1 MNILKKLLYII
12 PLLAML
18 SCTERWE
25 DNLTDDG
32 KLSTTISV
40 VLPQLP
46 DAHPQTRAMAV
57 KPDMQNL
64 YVAVFDK
71 NGYLLEYVE
80 ADKTNNNTVMATENR
95 IAYAYKVKLTTT
107 NTKTYVHFIGNAP
120 KTSLDFGSEED
131 VLSSL
136 YTEGGNEA
144 YWQRVEFANGIK
156 NDQATIDALTEVKLI
171 RNFAWINVIS
181 TAANFTI
188 DSYCVVNTRTKGSIA
203 PYNSNTR
210 QFVNFEDNKNYTSIT
225 GSGTDQD
232 GYNGFIPASATID
245 KNIPEE
251 SNWFQASTQ
260 SSSENYAYFV
270 YEREKALSE
279 PPFIII
285 KATYN
290 GTSERYY
297 KVDLRDSDGN
307 YFPIVRNF
315 KYRINITSVGHSGY
329 DSAEEAANGA
339 GSGDVSSALETQSF
353 NNISNGDAR
362 LFVSYTDTTIVEQ
375 TNNVKLRYKYIVY
388 ETDSEGNVEEVNK
401 TQTATIVESEGTVIP
416 TQTDAN
422 GTVLPEYAIKH
433 ITDKTN
439 EWYGWSEITFSTTA
453 LPTAPNT
460 KTQQFIIT
468 GTDNGYSLHRK
479 VNITLRN
486 KFDFIGLVCDPI
498 EIPTAM
504 GKPFDVIV
512 KVPGGLGRS
521 MFPLDIQLEAANQSM
536 TPNLGDNLPTVTGPS
551 IVPDK
556 NKTTIGFIKQINWVE
571 YEEYFT
577 ENLGAAFMPA
587 RCHFKSNKSNTA
599 GSSTTIYASNKYFNQ
614 ASDEL
619 GYFDAEQFTNLKF
632 STQNENLP
640 SSINQSVSFTF
651 NMSELPSRV
660 TGSDGKVTVA
670 LCNLMPAD
678 DDQNKLTQVGV
689 DTEKG
694 IAYYSFTP
702 TNTSVSLNL
711 QNTDVNVE
719 AKVML
724 SSYHFEDAEKSM
736 NYTKGTFTNLSL
748 TKFNRY
754 LTQNSEG
761 TFTFSLSSQIKQGR
775 YVTVTLGNLVPAD
788 NETRLTVIDEKAGT
802 YRFNPTGVAANTD
815 ITLQLKVKTS
825 FQTVSAKLSA
835 DYFEDNSVTLNP
847 QRGTFTNLNLTA
859 NDAKLTANSIV
870 TFKFNVPDE
879 LPGDYITISLD
890 NLKTTEGETSFKYYP
905 EASELG
911 KQKTL
916 TFLVKESY
924 KPVKVTLSADC
935 FESESE
941 SLNPR
946 FVIGIGKINVGN
958 NNNISNSG
966 NGTEFTLFTE
976 NPKKQTNN
984 LQSIT
989 IGSFNAKRNNANSAE
1004 IEVSNDDY
1012 KAIMD
1017 EKNPNKGKVYVRFIY
1032 DRGRGYNPRY
1042 YYYVAELNL
1051 EELLVNDDE
1060 AITITSNAWTEYK

>member
-1 MNILKKLLYII
+1 MKTMKNILLFIL
-12 PLLAML
+12 PLLALL
-18 SCTERWE
+18 SCSEQME
-25 DNLTDDG
+25 CDIPADN

-40 VLPQLP
+40 ILPQLP

-57 KPDMQNL
+57 EPDMQNL

-80 ADKTNNNTVMATENR
+80 ADKTSTDMAEENGTN
-95 IAYAYKVKLTTT
+95 YTYKVSLTPT
-107 NTKTYVHFIGNAP
+107 NSKTIVHFIGNAP
-120 KTSLDFGSEED
+120 KTSLDFGSEEE

-136 YTEGGNEA
+136 YTEGGKEA
-144 YWQRVEFANGIK
+144 YWQRVELTDGIK
-156 NDQATIDALTEVKLI
+156 NDQATVDALTGVKLI

-181 TAANFTI
+181 TDDKFTI

-225 GSGTDQD
+225 GSGINQDGTNQD

-251 SNWFQASTQ
+251 SNWFQASPQ

-279 PPFIII
+279 PPFILI
-285 KATYN
+285 KATYH

-315 KYRINITSVGHSGY
+315 KYRINITGVGHSGY
-329 DSAEEAANGA
+329 DYAEDAANGA

-353 NNISNGDAR
+353 NNISNGEAR
-362 LFVSYTDTTIVEQ
+362 LFVSYTDTTIVDYKPDE
-375 TNNVKLRYKYIVY
+375 TYKLRYKYIVY
-388 ETDSEGNVEEVNK
+388 ITDSEGNVKEDNR
-401 TQTATIVESEGTVIP
+401 TQTATVESEGTVIP

-468 GTDNGYSLHRK
+468 GTDNEYSLHRK

-498 EIPTAM
+498 EIPTAT

-587 RCHFKSNKSNTA
+587 RCHFKSNKSNAA
-599 GSSTTIYASNKYFNQ
+599 GSTTTIYASNKYFNQ
-614 ASDEL
+614 TNAPL

-632 STQNENLP
+632 STQDENLP

-651 NMSELPSRV
+651 NMSELPSQV
-660 TGSDGKVTVA
+660 TGNDGTVTVA
-670 LCNLMPAD
+670 LCNLMPAG

-702 TNTSVSLNL
+702 TSTNNNNRVELKL
-711 QNTDVNVE
+711 KNTDVNVE

-724 SSYHFEDAEKSM
+724 SSYHFENAERAM
-736 NYTKGTFTNLSL
+736 NYTKGTFNYLSL
-748 TKFNRY
+748 TPVNKYLAKDSEVTFKFR
-754 LTQNSEG
+754 
-761 TFTFSLSSQIKQGR
+761 LSRQVKTGR
-775 YVTVTLGNLVPAD
+775 YITVTLGNLVPAD
-788 NETRLTVIDEKAGT
+788 TEKRLALINEKDGT
-802 YRFNPTGVAANTD
+802 YRLDPTDMAANTD
-815 ITLQLKVKTS
+815 ITLYLKVKNAY
-825 FQTVSAKLSA
+825 QTVSAKLSA
-835 DYFEDNSVTLNP
+835 DYFEDSNEVSKNP
-847 QRGTFTNLNLTA
+847 ETGSFTGLKLTA
-859 NDAKLTANSIV
+859 TDTKLTANSNV
-870 TFKFNVPDE
+870 TCSFTVPAE
-879 LPGDYITISLD
+879 LPGGYILITLD
-890 NLKTTEGETSFKYYP
+890 NLVTTEGKTSYKYYP
-905 EASELG
+905 EANELG

-916 TFLVKESY
+916 TFTVEESY

-935 FESESE
+935 FNSDSET
-941 SLNPR
+941 LNP
-946 FVIGIGKINVGN
+946 VIQIPARNIKVKNSLKNYTFSVYATNPGTSNVTAINSFKPTNSSGTY
-958 NNNISNSG
+958 SNS
-966 NGTEFTLFTE
+966 
-976 NPKKQTNN
+976 NPLDVGEYYQT
-984 LQSIT
+984 
-989 IGSFNAKRNNANSAE
+989 
-1004 IEVSNDDY
+1004 
-1012 KAIMD
+1012 IMD
-1017 EKNPNKGKVYVRFIY
+1017 REGEDKGYVFI
-1032 DRGRGYNPRY
+1032 RY
-1042 YYYVAELNL
+1042 QDSQRRYYVAKVLL
-1051 EELLVNDDE
+1051 ETLMTTGVTLDSDDF
-1060 AITITSNAWTEYK
+1060 I

>member
-80 ADKTNNNTVMATENR
+80 ADKTNNNTVMAKENGT
-95 IAYAYKVKLTTT
+95 AYAYKVKLTTT

-144 YWQRVEFANGIK
+144 YWQRVELTDGIK
-156 NDQATIDALTEVKLI
+156 NDQATVDALSGVKLI

-188 DSYCVVNTRTKGSIA
+188 DSYCVVNTRTKGSVA

-232 GYNGFIPASATID
+232 GYNGFIPASAAID

-251 SNWFQASTQ
+251 SNWFKVSPQ

-270 YEREKALSE
+270 YEREKALSD
-279 PPFIII
+279 PPFILI

-297 KVDLRDSDGN
+297 KVDLRDSQGN

-315 KYRINITSVGHSGY
+315 KYRINITGVGHSGY
-329 DSAEEAANGA
+329 DSAEDAANGA

-353 NNISNGDAR
+353 NNISNGEAR
-362 LFVSYTDTTIVEQ
+362 LFVSYTDTTIVNYVASPEN
-375 TNNVKLRYKYIVY
+375 TGLIKHKLRYKYIVY
-388 ETDSEGNVEEVNK
+388 TTGDGGKVEEVNK
-401 TQTATIVESEGTVIP
+401 TNTTATTVTTTGNVIP
-416 TQTDAN
+416 EGYNVNNNITA
-422 GTVLPEYAIKH
+422 GTG
-433 ITDKTN
+433 
-439 EWYGWSEITFSTTA
+439 EWAGWNEITYWTTA
-453 LPTAPNT
+453 LPTAPQT
-460 KTQQFIIT
+460 KTQQFVIT
-468 GTDNGYSLHRK
+468 GTNNGYSLHRT

-486 KFDFIGLVCDPI
+486 KYDFIGLECDPF

-571 YEEYFT
+571 YEKYFT

-614 ASDEL
+614 TNAPL
-619 GYFDAEQFTNLKF
+619 GYFDAAQFTDLQIRNKGG
-632 STQNENLP
+632 NETLP
-640 SSINQSVSFTF
+640 TSKDQDVTFTF
-651 NMSELPSRV
+651 NMSKLPSEV
-660 TGSDGKVTVA
+660 TGNNGTVTVA
-670 LCNLMPAD
+670 LCNLMPAENE
-678 DDQNKLTQVGV
+678 NKLKQEPESV
-689 DTEKG
+689 DIEKG

-702 TNTSVSLNL
+702 TSTYVELKL
-711 QNTDVNVE
+711 KNTDVNVE

-724 SSYHFEDAEKSM
+724 SSYHFENAERAM
-736 NYTKGTFTNLSL
+736 NYTKGEFQNLTFNPNRLSN
-748 TKFNRY
+748 TIG
-754 LTQNSEG
+754 QSV
-761 TFTFSLSSQIKQGR
+761 TFTFNMSNLPKKP
-775 YVTVTLGNLVPAD
+775 VTVALTHLEPVDEVQSGLTHIKDENGVSYYSYTPTSISNNTLYLQ
-788 NETRLTVIDEKAGT
+788 
-802 YRFNPTGVAANTD
+802 NTA
-815 ITLQLKVKTS
+815 INVTAKV
-825 FQTVSAKLSA
+825 QLSA
-835 DYFEDNSVTLNP
+835 LYF
-847 QRGTFTNLNLTA
+847 A
-859 NDAKLTANSIV
+859 DA
-870 TFKFNVPDE
+870 E
-879 LPGDYITISLD
+879 
-890 NLKTTEGETSFKYYP
+890 
-905 EASELG
+905 
-911 KQKTL
+911 KTL
-916 TFLVKESY
+916 MISDGY
-924 KPVKVTLSADC
+924 
-935 FESESE
+935 
-941 SLNPR
+941 
-946 FVIGIGKINVGN
+946 VIPAGKINVSTGYN
-958 NNNISNSG
+958 NTISDGTIFSVYAKEPKSSG
-966 NGTEFTLFTE
+966 D
-976 NPKKQTNN
+976 TNN
-984 LQSIT
+984 LIT
-989 IGSFNAKRNNANSAE
+989 TFTANQNEENPDIELSVEKYEIIQNNTGN
-1004 IEVSNDDY
+1004 I
-1012 KAIMD
+1012 
-1017 EKNPNKGKVYVRFIY
+1017 YVCY
-1032 DRGRGYNPRY
+1032 TY
-1042 YYYVAELNL
+1042 
-1051 EELLVNDDE
+1051 
-1060 AITITSNAWTEYK
+1060 TSNYSGNTYLCIATANLQDLLNGNSVVLTYTRK

>member
-1 MNILKKLLYII
+1 MNIIKKLLYIL
-12 PLLAML
+12 PLLAIL
-18 SCTERWE
+18 SCTEHWDE
-25 DNLTDDG
+25 ELIKNG

-46 DAHPQTRAMAV
+46 DAHPQQTRAMAV
-57 KPDMQNL
+57 KPQMQNL

-80 ADKTNNNTVMATENR
+80 ADKTSTVMATKNGTN
-95 IAYAYKVKLTTT
+95 YTYKVSLTPT
-107 NTKTYVHFIGNAP
+107 NSKTIVHFIGNAP
-120 KTSLDFGSEED
+120 KTSLDFGSEEE

-188 DSYCVVNTRTKGSIA
+188 DSYCVVNTRTKGSVA

-210 QFVNFEDNKNYTSIT
+210 QFVNFTDNKNYTSIT
-225 GSGTDQD
+225 GSATGQD
-232 GYNGFIPASATID
+232 GYNGFIPASAAINKSIPADD
-245 KNIPEE
+245 K
-251 SNWFQASTQ
+251 WFKASTQ

-270 YEREKALSE
+270 YEREKAHSD

-290 GTSERYY
+290 GTPERYY
-297 KVDLRDSDGN
+297 KVDLRDSQGN

-315 KYRINITSVGHSGY
+315 KYRINITGVGHSGY
-329 DSAEEAANGA
+329 DSAEDAANGA

-353 NNISNGDAR
+353 NNISNGEAR

-375 TNNVKLRYKYIVY
+375 TNDVKLRYKYIVY
-388 ETDSEGNVEEVNK
+388 ITDSEGNVKEDNR
-401 TQTATIVESEGTVIP
+401 TQTATVESEGTVIP
-416 TQTDAN
+416 TQIDAN

-439 EWYGWSEITFSTTA
+439 EWYGWSEITFSTTD

-556 NKTTIGFIKQINWVE
+556 NKTTIGFIKQISWAD
-571 YEEYFT
+571 YEEFFT
-577 ENLGAAFMPA
+577 ENLGAEFMPA

-599 GSSTTIYASNKYFNQ
+599 GTTTTIYASNKYFNQ
-614 ASDEL
+614 ANAPL
-619 GYFDAEQFTNLKF
+619 RYFDAAQFTDLKF
-632 STQNENLP
+632 STTNENLP
-640 SSINQSVSFTF
+640 TSANQSVNFTF
-651 NMSELPSRV
+651 KMSKLPSQV
-660 TGSDGKVTVA
+660 ANSDGKVTVA
-670 LCNLMPAD
+670 LCNLMPVAD
-678 DDQNKLTQVGV
+678 NDQNKLTQVGV

-694 IAYYSFTP
+694 IAYYTFTP
-702 TNTSVSLNL
+702 TSTTVTLAL
-711 QNTDVNVE
+711 KNTDVNVE

-724 SSYHFEDAEKSM
+724 SSYHFENAERAM
-736 NYTKGTFTNLSL
+736 NYTKGQFQSL
-748 TKFNRY
+748 TFNPNR
-754 LTQNSEG
+754 LSNTIGQSV
-761 TFTFSLSSQIKQGR
+761 TFTFNMSNLPKKP
-775 YVTVTLGNLVPAD
+775 VTVALTHLEPVDEVQSGLTRIKDENGVSYYSYTPTSTKDNTLYLQ
-788 NETRLTVIDEKAGT
+788 
-802 YRFNPTGVAANTD
+802 NTA
-815 ITLQLKVKTS
+815 INVTAKV
-825 FQTVSAKLSA
+825 QLSA
-835 DYFEDNSVTLNP
+835 LYF
-847 QRGTFTNLNLTA
+847 A
-859 NDAKLTANSIV
+859 DA
-870 TFKFNVPDE
+870 E
-879 LPGDYITISLD
+879 
-890 NLKTTEGETSFKYYP
+890 
-905 EASELG
+905 
-911 KQKTL
+911 KTL
-916 TFLVKESY
+916 MISDGY
-924 KPVKVTLSADC
+924 
-935 FESESE
+935 
-941 SLNPR
+941 
-946 FVIGIGKINVGN
+946 VIPAEKINVSKGYDNTISNGTIFSVYAKKPTSSGDTNNLITTFTANQNGVNPDIELSVEQYEIIQNNTGN
-958 NNNISNSG
+958 IYVCYTYTSKNSG
-966 NGTEFTLFTE
+966 NTYLCIATA
-976 NPKKQTNN
+976 N
-984 LQSIT
+984 LQDLLN
-989 IGSFNAKRNNANSAE
+989 GNSVVLTYTRE
-1004 IEVSNDDY
+1004 
-1012 KAIMD
+1012 
-1017 EKNPNKGKVYVRFIY
+1017 RQ
-1032 DRGRGYNPRY
+1032 
-1042 YYYVAELNL
+1042 
-1051 EELLVNDDE
+1051 
-1060 AITITSNAWTEYK
+1060 

>member
-388 ETDSEGNVEEVNK
+388 DTDSEGNVEEVNK

-702 TNTSVSLNL
+702 TSTNNNKVEVELKL
-711 QNTDVNVE
+711 KNTDVNVE

-724 SSYHFEDAEKSM
+724 SSYHFENAERAM
-736 NYTKGTFTNLSL
+736 NYTKGVFQNLTFNPSQPSRTNNQDINFTFEVSRLPKKPVTIALSNFKLKDVEQGLEHIKDEKGVSYYSYTFTQGETSKTLYLQNTAIDVDAKVHLS
-748 TKFNRY
+748 TPYFEDAEESVYIGYSIPKGYITVSNRY
-754 LTQNSEG
+754 IPTGGNEFTIYSSNPTNNSNAKVIG
-761 TFTFSLSSQIKQGR
+761 TFTASNGGKNEDVIKLELTADEYADLYDNNGKDV
-775 YVTVTLGNLVPAD
+775 YVSF
-788 NETRLTVIDEKAGT
+788 T
-802 YRFNPTGVAANTD
+802 YTN
-815 ITLQLKVKTS
+815 
-825 FQTVSAKLSA
+825 
-835 DYFEDNSVTLNP
+835 Y
-847 QRGTFTNLNLTA
+847 RGTST
-859 NDAKLTANSIV
+859 
-870 TFKFNVPDE
+870 
-879 LPGDYITISLD
+879 
-890 NLKTTEGETSFKYYP
+890 
-905 EASELG
+905 
-911 KQKTL
+911 TL
-916 TFLVKESY
+916 TGSINFKNLIDGRTKSIN
-924 KPVKVTLSADC
+924 K
-935 FESESE
+935 FE
-941 SLNPR
+941 
-946 FVIGIGKINVGN
+946 
-958 NNNISNSG
+958 
-966 NGTEFTLFTE
+966 
-976 NPKKQTNN
+976 
-984 LQSIT
+984 
-989 IGSFNAKRNNANSAE
+989 
-1004 IEVSNDDY
+1004 
-1012 KAIMD
+1012 
-1017 EKNPNKGKVYVRFIY
+1017 
-1032 DRGRGYNPRY
+1032 
-1042 YYYVAELNL
+1042 
-1051 EELLVNDDE
+1051 
-1060 AITITSNAWTEYK
+1060 

>member
-18 SCTERWE
+18 SCTERLE

-57 KPDMQNL
+57 QPDMQNL

-95 IAYAYKVKLTTT
+95 TAYAYKVKLTTT

-144 YWQRVEFANGIK
+144 YWQRVELTDGIK
-156 NDQATIDALTEVKLI
+156 NDQATVDALTGVKLI

-210 QFVNFEDNKNYTSIT
+210 QFVNFTDNKNYTSIT
-225 GSGTDQD
+225 GSGTNQDGTNQD
-232 GYNGFIPASATID
+232 GYNGFIPASAAID

-251 SNWFQASTQ
+251 SKWFQASPQ

-270 YEREKALSE
+270 YEREKALSD

-290 GTSERYY
+290 GTPERYY
-297 KVDLRDSDGN
+297 KVDLRDSQGN

-315 KYRINITSVGHSGY
+315 KYRINITGVGHSGY
-329 DSAEEAANGA
+329 DSAEDAANGA

-353 NNISNGDAR
+353 NNISNGEAR

-375 TNNVKLRYKYIVY
+375 TNDVKLRYKYIVY
-388 ETDSEGNVEEVNK
+388 ITDSEGNVKEDNRTK
-401 TQTATIVESEGTVIP
+401 TATTVESEGTVIP

-422 GTVLPEYAIKH
+422 GTVLPEYEIEH

-439 EWYGWSEITFSTTA
+439 EWYGWSEITFSTTD

-498 EIPTAM
+498 EIPAAM

-556 NKTTIGFIKQINWVE
+556 NKTTIGYIKQINWVE

-651 NMSELPSRV
+651 NMSELPSQV

-702 TNTSVSLNL
+702 TSTDNNNKVELKL
-711 QNTDVNVE
+711 KNTDVNVE

-724 SSYHFEDAEKSM
+724 SSYHFENAERAM
-736 NYTKGTFTNLSL
+736 NYTKGEFQNLTFNPNRLSN
-748 TKFNRY
+748 TIG
-754 LTQNSEG
+754 QSV
-761 TFTFSLSSQIKQGR
+761 TFTFNMSNLPKKP
-775 YVTVTLGNLVPAD
+775 VTVALTHLKPADGVQSGLTHIKDENGVSYYSYTPTSISNNTLYLQNTAINVTAKVQLSALYFADAEKTLQIRDSYIIPKGNIKLTHGNL
-788 NETRLTVIDEKAGT
+788 
-802 YRFNPTGVAANTD
+802 
-815 ITLQLKVKTS
+815 S
-825 FQTVSAKLSA
+825 
-835 DYFEDNSVTLNP
+835 
-847 QRGTFTNLNLTA
+847 TNLRTYEIYLKDPKGN
-859 NDAKLTANSIV
+859 NSISPIASFEATRGGSNPEEIV
-870 TFKFNVPDE
+870 ISSEQYNQIEGGWIYIKHLRSSTYYARIKLDDLLKDGGAAPEFN
-879 LPGDYITISLD
+879 Y
-890 NLKTTEGETSFKYYP
+890 
-905 EASELG
+905 
-911 KQKTL
+911 
-916 TFLVKESY
+916 
-924 KPVKVTLSADC
+924 
-935 FESESE
+935 
-941 SLNPR
+941 
-946 FVIGIGKINVGN
+946 
-958 NNNISNSG
+958 
-966 NGTEFTLFTE
+966 
-976 NPKKQTNN
+976 
-984 LQSIT
+984 
-989 IGSFNAKRNNANSAE
+989 
-1004 IEVSNDDY
+1004 
-1012 KAIMD
+1012 
-1017 EKNPNKGKVYVRFIY
+1017 
-1032 DRGRGYNPRY
+1032 
-1042 YYYVAELNL
+1042 
-1051 EELLVNDDE
+1051 
-1060 AITITSNAWTEYK
+1060 